1 MLDILIGT
9 EKILSALTATFCI
22 TAFAFTIRHRIFYSV
37 WARSSILIAGLVA
50 MSNFFG
56 SLGILNGIG
65 GTQGEIVLHI
75 LFSLSIALSSYT
87 ILRFKWGL
95 KKQYKKMFESYV
107 GCQNIDCSIFK
118 TNKTPVKGYWLSFS
132 WPWLFPTILHINKDK
147 SVKENIEFEIEM
159 HKFNAELD
167 SKRKDEDK

>member
-22 TAFAFTIRHRIFYSV
+22 TAFAFTIRHRVFYSV

-65 GTQGEIVLHI
+65 GTQSMVVLHI
-75 LFSLSIALSSYT
+75 LFTLSIALSSYT

-95 KKQYKKMFESYV
+95 KKQY
-107 GCQNIDCSIFK
+107 
-118 TNKTPVKGYWLSFS
+118 
-132 WPWLFPTILHINKDK
+132 INKDK
-147 SVKENIEFEIEM
+147 KRVKE
-159 HKFNAELD
+159 NAELD
-167 SKRKDEDK
+167 SKRKDED